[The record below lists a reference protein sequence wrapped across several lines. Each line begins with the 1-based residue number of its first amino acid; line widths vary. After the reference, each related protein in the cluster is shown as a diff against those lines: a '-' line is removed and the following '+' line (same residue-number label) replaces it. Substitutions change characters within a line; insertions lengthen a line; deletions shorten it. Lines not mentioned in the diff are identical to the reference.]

1 METSEKAG
9 PGTVSFGNK
18 RGSRVQR
25 KGDRRGGQTQLLLPS
40 LRFHLG
46 KSGKLSSGFCSE
58 MSEWLPSRAGAVR
71 ASRPLDPGLGMTSV
85 VRS

>member
-1 METSEKAG
+1 MSYKVEYRKLHKDANSSKCGKEPVVETSEKAG

-46 KSGKLSSGFCSE
+46 KSGKLFRLLFPNE
-58 MSEWLPSRAGAVR
+58 
-71 ASRPLDPGLGMTSV
+71 
-85 VRS
+85 